1 MRKIFSYVLKALLFI
16 GIVYAEP
23 ESKVEALEG
32 KKRESSL
39 DKKIRQELKNKE
51 LKNKELKNKELK
63 NKELKNKEL
72 KNKELKNKELK
83 NKELKNKE
91 LKNKELK
98 NKEEKKN
105 TEEKKEIKAKRKPR
119 AEVHHGDA
127 KNPTQKITPSK
138 IKEGTKGV
146 QNQGTQNQGVQ
157 NNAPKLEE
165 KETTPQTLEKKG
177 SSPSSQFNSI
187 FGNPNDA
194 TNNTLEDKVVGG
206 ISLLVNGSPITLY
219 QIQEEQKKS
228 KVSKAQA
235 RDRLIAERIK
245 NQEIERLKIH
255 VGDDKLDQEM
265 AMMAQQQ
272 GMDLDR
278 FKQMLMAEGHYKLY
292 RDQLKEHLEMQEL
305 LRNILLTNVDTSSE
319 TKMREYYNK
328 HKDQFSIPTEI
339 ETVRYTSTNQE
350 DLERAMADPNLE
362 VPGVSKANEKIEMK
376 TLNPQ
381 IAQVFI
387 SHEQGSFTPIMN
399 GGGGQFIT
407 FYIKEKKG
415 KNEVSFSQAKQ
426 FIAQKL
432 VEESKDKI
440 LEEHFEKLRVKSRIV
455 MIRE

>member
-1 MRKIFSYVLKALLFI
+1 MRKIFSYISKVLLFI
-16 GIVYAEP
+16 GVVYAEP
-23 ESKVEALEG
+23 DSKVEALEWR
-32 KKRESSL
+32 KQESSL

-51 LKNKELKNKELK
+51 LKNKELKNKD
-63 NKELKNKEL
+63 
-72 KNKELKNKELK
+72 
-83 NKELKNKE
+83 
-91 LKNKELK
+91 LK

-105 TEEKKEIKAKRKPR
+105 TEEKKTTKTRAKPR
-119 AEVHHGDA
+119 AEVHHGDT
-127 KNPTQKITPSK
+127 KNPTPKITPPK
-138 IKEGTKGV
+138 IKGSSKGV
-146 QNQGTQNQGVQ
+146 QNQGVQ
-157 NNAPKLEE
+157 NNAPKPEE
-165 KETTPQTLEKKG
+165 KDTTSQTTEKNKET
-177 SSPSSQFNSI
+177 SPSSQFNSI
-187 FGNPNDA
+187 FGNPNNA

-219 QIQEEQKKS
+219 QIQEEQEKS

-255 VGDDKLDQEM
+255 VDDDKLDQEM

-272 GMDLDR
+272 GMDLDH

-328 HKDQFSIPTEI
+328 HKEQFSIPTEI

-350 DLERAMADPNLE
+350 DLERAMSNPNLE

-376 TLNPQ
+376 ALNPQ

>member
-32 KKRESSL
+32 RRQESSL
-39 DKKIRQELKNKE
+39 DKKIRQELKNKD
-51 LKNKELKNKELK
+51 LKNK
-63 NKELKNKEL
+63 
-72 KNKELKNKELK
+72 
-83 NKELKNKE
+83 
-91 LKNKELK
+91 
-98 NKEEKKN
+98 KEEKKN
-105 TEEKKEIKAKRKPR
+105 PEEKKEAKAKRKPR

-138 IKEGTKGV
+138 IKEGAKGV

-165 KETTPQTLEKKG
+165 KETTSQTLEKNKG
-177 SSPSSQFNSI
+177 TSPSSQFNSI
-187 FGNPNDA
+187 FGNPNNA

-255 VGDDKLDQEM
+255 VDDDKLDQEM

-272 GMDLDR
+272 GMDLDH

-328 HKDQFSIPTEI
+328 HKEQFSIPTEI

-362 VPGVSKANEKIEMK
+362 IPGVSKANEKIEMK

-387 SHEQGSFTPIMN
+387 SHEQGSFTPVMN

>member
-32 KKRESSL
+32 RKQESSL
-39 DKKIRQELKNKE
+39 DKKIRQEIKNKDLKNKD
-51 LKNKELKNKELK
+51 LKNK
-63 NKELKNKEL
+63 
-72 KNKELKNKELK
+72 
-83 NKELKNKE
+83 
-91 LKNKELK
+91 
-98 NKEEKKN
+98 KEEKKN
-105 TEEKKEIKAKRKPR
+105 PEEKKETKAKRKPR

-127 KNPTQKITPSK
+127 KNPTQKITPPK
-138 IKEGTKGV
+138 IKEGAKGV

-165 KETTPQTLEKKG
+165 KETTSQTLEKKG
-177 SSPSSQFNSI
+177 SSPSPQFNSI
-187 FGNPNDA
+187 FGNPNNA
-194 TNNTLEDKVVGG
+194 ANNTLEDKVVGG

-255 VGDDKLDQEM
+255 VDDDKLDQEM

-272 GMDLDR
+272 GMDLDH

-328 HKDQFSIPTEI
+328 HKEQFSIPTEI

-362 VPGVSKANEKIEMK
+362 IPGVSKANEKIEMK

-387 SHEQGSFTPIMN
+387 SHEQGSFTPVMN

>member
-1 MRKIFSYVLKALLFI
+1 MRKIFSYALKALLFI

-32 KKRESSL
+32 RKQESSL
-39 DKKIRQELKNKE
+39 DKKIRQEIKNKDLKNK
-51 LKNKELKNKELK
+51 
-63 NKELKNKEL
+63 
-72 KNKELKNKELK
+72 
-83 NKELKNKE
+83 
-91 LKNKELK
+91 
-98 NKEEKKN
+98 KEEKKN
-105 TEEKKEIKAKRKPR
+105 PEEKKETKAKRKPR

-138 IKEGTKGV
+138 IKEGAKGV

-165 KETTPQTLEKKG
+165 KETTSQTLEKNKG
-177 SSPSSQFNSI
+177 TSPSSQFNSI
-187 FGNPNDA
+187 FGNPNNA

-255 VGDDKLDQEM
+255 VDDDKLDQEM

-272 GMDLDR
+272 GMDLDH

-328 HKDQFSIPTEI
+328 HKEQFSIPTEI

-362 VPGVSKANEKIEMK
+362 IPGVSKANEKIEMK

-387 SHEQGSFTPIMN
+387 SHEQGSFTPVMN

>member
-16 GIVYAEP
+16 RIVYAEP

-32 KKRESSL
+32 KKQEPSL
-39 DKKIRQELKNKE
+39 DKKIRQ
-51 LKNKELKNKELK
+51 
-63 NKELKNKEL
+63 
-72 KNKELKNKELK
+72 
-83 NKELKNKE
+83 E

-127 KNPTQKITPSK
+127 KNPAQKITPPK
-138 IKEGTKGV
+138 IKESAKGI
-146 QNQGTQNQGVQ
+146 QNQGIQNQGMP

-165 KETTPQTLEKKG
+165 KNTTLQTLEKNKG
-177 SSPSSQFNSI
+177 ASPSSQFNSI

-194 TNNTLEDKVVGG
+194 LNNTLEDKVVGG

-219 QIQEEQKKS
+219 QIQEEQEKS

-255 VGDDKLDQEM
+255 VDDDKLDQEM

-272 GMDLDR
+272 GMDLDH

-328 HKDQFSIPTEI
+328 HKEQFSIPTEI
-339 ETVRYTSTNQE
+339 ETVRYTATNQE

-362 VPGVSKANEKIEMK
+362 IPGVSKANEKIEMK

-387 SHEQGSFTPIMN
+387 SHEQGSFTPVMN

>member
-1 MRKIFSYVLKALLFI
+1 MRKIFSYVLKALLFF
-16 GIVYAEP
+16 GITYAEP

-32 KKRESSL
+32 RKQESSL
-39 DKKIRQELKNKE
+39 DKKIRQEIKNKDLKNKD
-51 LKNKELKNKELK
+51 LKNK
-63 NKELKNKEL
+63 
-72 KNKELKNKELK
+72 
-83 NKELKNKE
+83 
-91 LKNKELK
+91 
-98 NKEEKKN
+98 KEEKKN
-105 TEEKKEIKAKRKPR
+105 SEEKKETKAKRKPR

-138 IKEGTKGV
+138 IKEGAKGV

-157 NNAPKLEE
+157 NNASKLEE
-165 KETTPQTLEKKG
+165 KEATSQTLEKNKG
-177 SSPSSQFNSI
+177 TSPSSQFNSI
-187 FGNPNDA
+187 FGNPNNA

-219 QIQEEQKKS
+219 QIQEEQEKS

-255 VGDDKLDQEM
+255 VDDDKLDQEM

-272 GMDLDR
+272 GMDLDH

-328 HKDQFSIPTEI
+328 HKEQFSIPTEI

-362 VPGVSKANEKIEMK
+362 IPGVSKANEKIEMK

-387 SHEQGSFTPIMN
+387 SHEQGSFTPVMN

>member
-32 KKRESSL
+32 RKQESSL
-39 DKKIRQELKNKE
+39 DKKIRQEIKNKDLKNKD
-51 LKNKELKNKELK
+51 LKNK
-63 NKELKNKEL
+63 
-72 KNKELKNKELK
+72 
-83 NKELKNKE
+83 
-91 LKNKELK
+91 
-98 NKEEKKN
+98 KEEKKN
-105 TEEKKEIKAKRKPR
+105 PEEKKETKAKRKPR

-138 IKEGTKGV
+138 IKEGAKGV

-165 KETTPQTLEKKG
+165 KETTSQTLEKNKG
-177 SSPSSQFNSI
+177 TSPSSQFNSI
-187 FGNPNDA
+187 FGNPNNA

-255 VGDDKLDQEM
+255 VDDDKLDQEM

-272 GMDLDR
+272 GMDLDH

-328 HKDQFSIPTEI
+328 HKEQFSIPTEI
-339 ETVRYTSTNQE
+339 ETVRYTSTSQE

-362 VPGVSKANEKIEMK
+362 IPGVSKANEKIEMK

-387 SHEQGSFTPIMN
+387 SHEQGSFTPVMN

>member
-1 MRKIFSYVLKALLFI
+1 MRKIFSYVLKALLFF
-16 GIVYAEP
+16 GIAHAEP

-32 KKRESSL
+32 KKQESSL

-51 LKNKELKNKELK
+51 LKNKELKNKE
-63 NKELKNKEL
+63 
-72 KNKELKNKELK
+72 
-83 NKELKNKE
+83 
-91 LKNKELK
+91 
-98 NKEEKKN
+98 EKKN
-105 TEEKKEIKAKRKPR
+105 AEEKKEIKAKRKPR
-119 AEVHHGDA
+119 AEVHHGDS
-127 KNPTQKITPSK
+127 KNPAQKITSPKITPPK
-138 IKEGTKGV
+138 IKGSKKAL
-146 QNQGTQNQGVQ
+146 QNQSDQ
-157 NNAPKLEE
+157 NNAIKPKE
-165 KETTPQTLEKKG
+165 KTTQTTEKKEV
-177 SSPSSQFNSI
+177 SPSSQFNSI

-194 TNNTLEDKVVGG
+194 TSNTLEDKVVGG

-219 QIQEEQKKS
+219 QIQEEQEKS

-255 VGDDKLDQEM
+255 VDDDKLDQEM

-272 GMDLDR
+272 GMDLDH

-328 HKDQFSIPTEI
+328 HKEQFSIPTEI

-350 DLERAMADPNLE
+350 DLERAMSNPNLE

-387 SHEQGSFTPIMN
+387 SHEQGSFTPVMN

-407 FYIKEKKG
+407 FYIKKKKG

>member
-1 MRKIFSYVLKALLFI
+1 MRKIFSYVLRALLFI

-32 KKRESSL
+32 RKQESSL

-51 LKNKELKNKELK
+51 LKNKELKNKE
-63 NKELKNKEL
+63 
-72 KNKELKNKELK
+72 
-83 NKELKNKE
+83 
-91 LKNKELK
+91 
-98 NKEEKKN
+98 EKKN
-105 TEEKKEIKAKRKPR
+105 AEEKKEIKAKRKPR
-119 AEVHHGDA
+119 AEVHHGDS
-127 KNPTQKITPSK
+127 KNSAQKITPPKITSPK
-138 IKEGTKGV
+138 IKESSKGM
-146 QNQGTQNQGVQ
+146 QNQSMQ
-157 NNAPKLEE
+157 NNAPKPEE
-165 KETTPQTLEKKG
+165 KDTTSQILEKNKG
-177 SSPSSQFNSI
+177 ASPSSQFNSI

-194 TNNTLEDKVVGG
+194 AGSTLEDKVVGG

-219 QIQEEQKKS
+219 QIQEEQEKS

-255 VGDDKLDQEM
+255 VDDDKLDQEM

-272 GMDLDR
+272 GMDLDH
-278 FKQMLMAEGHYKLY
+278 FKQILMAEGHYKLY

-328 HKDQFSIPTEI
+328 HKEQFSIPTEI

-350 DLERAMADPNLE
+350 DLERAMSNPNLE

>member
-32 KKRESSL
+32 RKQGSSL
-39 DKKIRQELKNKE
+39 DKKIRQ
-51 LKNKELKNKELK
+51 
-63 NKELKNKEL
+63 
-72 KNKELKNKELK
+72 
-83 NKELKNKE
+83 E

-105 TEEKKEIKAKRKPR
+105 TEEKKETKAKKKPR
-119 AEVHHGDA
+119 AEVHHGDS
-127 KNPTQKITPSK
+127 KNPAQKITPPK
-138 IKEGTKGV
+138 IKEGAKGM
-146 QNQGTQNQGVQ
+146 QNQGVQ

-165 KETTPQTLEKKG
+165 KETTSQTLEKKG
-177 SSPSSQFNSI
+177 ASPSSQFNSI

-194 TNNTLEDKVVGG
+194 AGNTLEDKVVGG

-219 QIQEEQKKS
+219 QIQEEQEKS

-255 VGDDKLDQEM
+255 VDDDKLDQEM

-272 GMDLDR
+272 GMDLDH

-328 HKDQFSIPTEI
+328 HKEQFSIPTEI

-362 VPGVSKANEKIEMK
+362 IPGVSKANEKIEMK

-387 SHEQGSFTPIMN
+387 SHEQGSFTPVMN

>member
-32 KKRESSL
+32 RRQESSL
-39 DKKIRQELKNKE
+39 DKKIRQELKNKD
-51 LKNKELKNKELK
+51 LKNKELKN
-63 NKELKNKEL
+63 
-72 KNKELKNKELK
+72 
-83 NKELKNKE
+83 
-91 LKNKELK
+91 

-119 AEVHHGDA
+119 AEVHHGDS
-127 KNPTQKITPSK
+127 KNPTQKITPPK
-138 IKEGTKGV
+138 IKEGAKGV
-146 QNQGTQNQGVQ
+146 QNQGMQNQGVQ

-165 KETTPQTLEKKG
+165 KETTSQTLEKNKG
-177 SSPSSQFNSI
+177 TSPSSQFNSI
-187 FGNPNDA
+187 FGNPNNA

-255 VGDDKLDQEM
+255 VDDDKLDQEM

-272 GMDLDR
+272 GMDLDH

-328 HKDQFSIPTEI
+328 HKEQFSIPTEI

-362 VPGVSKANEKIEMK
+362 IPGVSKANEKIEMK

-387 SHEQGSFTPIMN
+387 SHEEGSFTPVMN

>member
-32 KKRESSL
+32 RKQESSL
-39 DKKIRQELKNKE
+39 DKKIRQELKNKD
-51 LKNKELKNKELK
+51 LKNK
-63 NKELKNKEL
+63 
-72 KNKELKNKELK
+72 
-83 NKELKNKE
+83 
-91 LKNKELK
+91 
-98 NKEEKKN
+98 KEEKKN
-105 TEEKKEIKAKRKPR
+105 PAEKKETKAKRKPR

-127 KNPTQKITPSK
+127 KNPTQKITPPK
-138 IKEGTKGV
+138 IKEGAKGV
-146 QNQGTQNQGVQ
+146 QNQGMQNQSMQ

-165 KETTPQTLEKKG
+165 KETTSQILEKKG

-194 TNNTLEDKVVGG
+194 ANSTLEDKVVGG

-255 VGDDKLDQEM
+255 VDDDKLDQEM

-272 GMDLDR
+272 GMDLDH

-328 HKDQFSIPTEI
+328 HKEQFSIPTEI

-362 VPGVSKANEKIEMK
+362 IPGVSKANEKIEMK

-387 SHEQGSFTPIMN
+387 SHEQGSFTPVMN

>member
-32 KKRESSL
+32 RKQESSL

-51 LKNKELKNKELK
+51 LKNKDLKNK
-63 NKELKNKEL
+63 
-72 KNKELKNKELK
+72 
-83 NKELKNKE
+83 
-91 LKNKELK
+91 
-98 NKEEKKN
+98 KEEKKN
-105 TEEKKEIKAKRKPR
+105 TAEKKETKAKRKPR

-127 KNPTQKITPSK
+127 KNPTQKITPPK
-138 IKEGTKGV
+138 IKEGAKGV

-165 KETTPQTLEKKG
+165 KETTSQTLEKNKG
-177 SSPSSQFNSI
+177 TSPSSQFNSI
-187 FGNPNDA
+187 FGNPNNA
-194 TNNTLEDKVVGG
+194 ANNTLEDKVVGG

-255 VGDDKLDQEM
+255 VDDDKLDQEM

-272 GMDLDR
+272 GMDLDH

-328 HKDQFSIPTEI
+328 HKEQFSIPTEI

-362 VPGVSKANEKIEMK
+362 IPGVSKANEKIEMK

-387 SHEQGSFTPIMN
+387 SHEQGSFTPVMN

>member
-32 KKRESSL
+32 RRQESSL
-39 DKKIRQELKNKE
+39 DKKIRQEIKNKDLKNKD
-51 LKNKELKNKELK
+51 LKNK
-63 NKELKNKEL
+63 
-72 KNKELKNKELK
+72 
-83 NKELKNKE
+83 
-91 LKNKELK
+91 
-98 NKEEKKN
+98 KEEKKN
-105 TEEKKEIKAKRKPR
+105 PEEKKEAKAKRKPR

-138 IKEGTKGV
+138 IKEGAKGV

-157 NNAPKLEE
+157 NNVPKLEE
-165 KETTPQTLEKKG
+165 KETTPQILEKNKG
-177 SSPSSQFNSI
+177 TSPSSQFNSI
-187 FGNPNDA
+187 FGNPNNA
-194 TNNTLEDKVVGG
+194 ANNTLEDKVVGG

-255 VGDDKLDQEM
+255 VDDDKLDQEM

-272 GMDLDR
+272 GMDLDH

-328 HKDQFSIPTEI
+328 HKEQFSIPTEI
-339 ETVRYTSTNQE
+339 ETVRYTSTSQE

-362 VPGVSKANEKIEMK
+362 IPGVSKANEKIEMK

-387 SHEQGSFTPIMN
+387 SHEQGSFTPVMN

>member
-32 KKRESSL
+32 RKQESSL
-39 DKKIRQELKNKE
+39 DKKIRQELKNKD
-51 LKNKELKNKELK
+51 LKNKDLKNK
-63 NKELKNKEL
+63 
-72 KNKELKNKELK
+72 
-83 NKELKNKE
+83 
-91 LKNKELK
+91 
-98 NKEEKKN
+98 KEEKKN
-105 TEEKKEIKAKRKPR
+105 TEEKKETKAKRKPR

-138 IKEGTKGV
+138 IKEGAKGV

-157 NNAPKLEE
+157 NNVPKLEE
-165 KETTPQTLEKKG
+165 KETTSQTLEKNKG
-177 SSPSSQFNSI
+177 TSPGSQFNSI
-187 FGNPNDA
+187 FGNPNGA
-194 TNNTLEDKVVGG
+194 ANNTLEDKVVGG

-219 QIQEEQKKS
+219 QIQEEQEKS

-255 VGDDKLDQEM
+255 VDDDKLDQEM

-272 GMDLDR
+272 GMDLDH

-328 HKDQFSIPTEI
+328 HKEQFSIPTEI

-362 VPGVSKANEKIEMK
+362 IPGVSKANEKIEMK

-387 SHEQGSFTPIMN
+387 SHEQGSFTPVMN

>member
-32 KKRESSL
+32 RKQESSL
-39 DKKIRQELKNKE
+39 DKKIRQEIKNKD
-51 LKNKELKNKELK
+51 
-63 NKELKNKEL
+63 
-72 KNKELKNKELK
+72 
-83 NKELKNKE
+83 
-91 LKNKELK
+91 LK

-105 TEEKKEIKAKRKPR
+105 PAEKKETKAKRKPR

-138 IKEGTKGV
+138 IKEGAKGV
-146 QNQGTQNQGVQ
+146 QNQGTQNQGTQ

-165 KETTPQTLEKKG
+165 KETTSQTLEKNKG
-177 SSPSSQFNSI
+177 TSPSSQFNSI
-187 FGNPNDA
+187 FGNPNNA
-194 TNNTLEDKVVGG
+194 TNNTLEDNVVGG

-255 VGDDKLDQEM
+255 VDDDKLDQEM

-272 GMDLDR
+272 GMDLDH

-328 HKDQFSIPTEI
+328 HKEQFSIPTEI
-339 ETVRYTSTNQE
+339 ETVRYTSTSQE

-362 VPGVSKANEKIEMK
+362 IPGVSKANEKIEMK

-387 SHEQGSFTPIMN
+387 SHEEGSFTPVMN

>member
-1 MRKIFSYVLKALLFI
+1 MRKIFSYISKVLLFI
-16 GIVYAEP
+16 GVVYAEP
-23 ESKVEALEG
+23 DSKVEALEG
-32 KKRESSL
+32 RKQESSL

-51 LKNKELKNKELK
+51 LKNKDLKNK
-63 NKELKNKEL
+63 
-72 KNKELKNKELK
+72 
-83 NKELKNKE
+83 
-91 LKNKELK
+91 
-98 NKEEKKN
+98 
-105 TEEKKEIKAKRKPR
+105 EEKKEIKAKRKPR
-119 AEVHHGDA
+119 AEVHHGDT
-127 KNPTQKITPSK
+127 KNPTPKITPPK
-138 IKEGTKGV
+138 IKGSSKGV

-157 NNAPKLEE
+157 NNAPKPE
-165 KETTPQTLEKKG
+165 KKDTTPQATEKNKET
-177 SSPSSQFNSI
+177 SPSSQFNSI
-187 FGNPNDA
+187 FGNPNNA
-194 TNNTLEDKVVGG
+194 ANNTLEDKVVGG

-219 QIQEEQKKS
+219 QIQEEQEKS

-255 VGDDKLDQEM
+255 VDDDKLDQEM

-272 GMDLDR
+272 GMDLDH

-328 HKDQFSIPTEI
+328 HKEQFSIPTEI

-387 SHEQGSFTPIMN
+387 SHEQGSFTPVMN

>member
-32 KKRESSL
+32 RKQESSL
-39 DKKIRQELKNKE
+39 DKKIRQELKNKD
-51 LKNKELKNKELK
+51 
-63 NKELKNKEL
+63 
-72 KNKELKNKELK
+72 
-83 NKELKNKE
+83 
-91 LKNKELK
+91 LK
-98 NKEEKKN
+98 NKEEKKE
-105 TEEKKEIKAKRKPR
+105 TKAKRKPR

-127 KNPTQKITPSK
+127 KNPAPKITPPK
-138 IKEGTKGV
+138 IKGSSKGV

-165 KETTPQTLEKKG
+165 KETTSQTLEKNKG
-177 SSPSSQFNSI
+177 TSPSSQFNSI
-187 FGNPNDA
+187 FGNPNNA

-255 VGDDKLDQEM
+255 VDDDKLDQEM

-272 GMDLDR
+272 GMDLDY

-328 HKDQFSIPTEI
+328 HKEQFSIPTEI
-339 ETVRYTSTNQE
+339 ETVRYTSTSQE

-362 VPGVSKANEKIEMK
+362 IPGVSKANEKIEMK

-387 SHEQGSFTPIMN
+387 SHEQGSFTPVMN

>member
-1 MRKIFSYVLKALLFI
+1 MRKIFSYVLKALLFF
-16 GIVYAEP
+16 GIAHAEP

-32 KKRESSL
+32 KKQESSL

-51 LKNKELKNKELK
+51 LKNKELKNKEEKK
-63 NKELKNKEL
+63 NA
-72 KNKELKNKELK
+72 
-83 NKELKNKE
+83 
-91 LKNKELK
+91 
-98 NKEEKKN
+98 EEKK
-105 TEEKKEIKAKRKPR
+105 TTKTRAKPR

-127 KNPTQKITPSK
+127 KNPAQKITPPKITPPK
-138 IKEGTKGV
+138 IKESSKGM
-146 QNQGTQNQGVQ
+146 QNQSMQ
-157 NNAPKLEE
+157 NNAPKPEE
-165 KETTPQTLEKKG
+165 KDTTSQTLEKNKG
-177 SSPSSQFNSI
+177 ASPSSQFNSI

-219 QIQEEQKKS
+219 QIQEEQEKS

-255 VGDDKLDQEM
+255 VDDDKLDQEM

-272 GMDLDR
+272 GMDLDH

-328 HKDQFSIPTEI
+328 HKEQFSIPTEI

-350 DLERAMADPNLE
+350 DLERAMSNPNLE

-387 SHEQGSFTPIMN
+387 SHEQGSFTPVMN

>member
-1 MRKIFSYVLKALLFI
+1 MRKIFSYVLKALLFF
-16 GIVYAEP
+16 GISHAEP

-32 KKRESSL
+32 KKQESSL
-39 DKKIRQELKNKE
+39 DKKIRQ
-51 LKNKELKNKELK
+51 
-63 NKELKNKEL
+63 
-72 KNKELKNKELK
+72 
-83 NKELKNKE
+83 E

-119 AEVHHGDA
+119 AEVHHGDS
-127 KNPTQKITPSK
+127 KNSAQKITPPK
-138 IKEGTKGV
+138 IKESSKGM
-146 QNQGTQNQGVQ
+146 QNQDMQ

-165 KETTPQTLEKKG
+165 KDTTSQTLEKNKG
-177 SSPSSQFNSI
+177 ASPSSQFNSI
-187 FGNPNDA
+187 FGNPNNA
-194 TNNTLEDKVVGG
+194 AGSTLEDKVVGG

-219 QIQEEQKKS
+219 QIQEEQEKS

-255 VGDDKLDQEM
+255 VDDDKLDQEM

-272 GMDLDR
+272 GMDLDH

-328 HKDQFSIPTEI
+328 HKEQFSIPTEI

-350 DLERAMADPNLE
+350 DLERAMSNPNLE

>member
-32 KKRESSL
+32 RRQESSL

-51 LKNKELKNKELK
+51 LKNKE
-63 NKELKNKEL
+63 
-72 KNKELKNKELK
+72 
-83 NKELKNKE
+83 
-91 LKNKELK
+91 
-98 NKEEKKN
+98 EKKN
-105 TEEKKEIKAKRKPR
+105 PEEKKETKAKRKPR

-138 IKEGTKGV
+138 IKEGAKGV

-165 KETTPQTLEKKG
+165 KETTSQTLEKNKG
-177 SSPSSQFNSI
+177 TSPSSQFNSI
-187 FGNPNDA
+187 FGNPNNA

-219 QIQEEQKKS
+219 QIQEEQEKS

-255 VGDDKLDQEM
+255 VDDDKLDQEM

-272 GMDLDR
+272 GMDLDH

-328 HKDQFSIPTEI
+328 HKEQFSIPTEI
-339 ETVRYTSTNQE
+339 ETVRYTSTSQE

-362 VPGVSKANEKIEMK
+362 IPGVSKANEKIEMK

-387 SHEQGSFTPIMN
+387 SHEQGSFTPVMN

>member
-16 GIVYAEP
+16 GIAYAEP

-32 KKRESSL
+32 RKQESSL
-39 DKKIRQELKNKE
+39 DKKIRQELKNKD
-51 LKNKELKNKELK
+51 LKNK
-63 NKELKNKEL
+63 
-72 KNKELKNKELK
+72 
-83 NKELKNKE
+83 
-91 LKNKELK
+91 
-98 NKEEKKN
+98 KEEKKN
-105 TEEKKEIKAKRKPR
+105 TAEKKEIKAKRKPR

-127 KNPTQKITPSK
+127 KNPSQKITPSK
-138 IKEGTKGV
+138 IKEGAKGV

-165 KETTPQTLEKKG
+165 KETTSQTLEKNKG
-177 SSPSSQFNSI
+177 TSPSSQFNSI
-187 FGNPNDA
+187 FGNPNNA
-194 TNNTLEDKVVGG
+194 ANNTLEDKVVGG

-219 QIQEEQKKS
+219 QIQEEQEKS

-255 VGDDKLDQEM
+255 VDDDKLDQEM

-272 GMDLDR
+272 GMDLDH

-328 HKDQFSIPTEI
+328 HKEQFSIPTEI

-362 VPGVSKANEKIEMK
+362 IPGVSKANEKIEMK

-387 SHEQGSFTPIMN
+387 SHEQGSFTPVMN

>member
-1 MRKIFSYVLKALLFI
+1 MRKIFSYVLRALLFI

-32 KKRESSL
+32 RRQESSL
-39 DKKIRQELKNKE
+39 DKKIRQELKNKD
-51 LKNKELKNKELK
+51 LKNK
-63 NKELKNKEL
+63 
-72 KNKELKNKELK
+72 
-83 NKELKNKE
+83 
-91 LKNKELK
+91 
-98 NKEEKKN
+98 KEEKKN
-105 TEEKKEIKAKRKPR
+105 PKEKKEAKAKRKPR

-138 IKEGTKGV
+138 IKEGAKGV

-194 TNNTLEDKVVGG
+194 AGNTLEDKVVGG

-219 QIQEEQKKS
+219 QIQEEQEKS

-255 VGDDKLDQEM
+255 VDDDKLDQEM

-272 GMDLDR
+272 GMDLDH

-328 HKDQFSIPTEI
+328 HKEQFSIPTEI

-362 VPGVSKANEKIEMK
+362 IPGVSKANEKIEMK

-387 SHEQGSFTPIMN
+387 SHEQGSFTPVMN

>member
-1 MRKIFSYVLKALLFI
+1 MRKIFSYVLRALLFI

-32 KKRESSL
+32 KKQDSSL
-39 DKKIRQELKNKE
+39 DKKIRQ
-51 LKNKELKNKELK
+51 
-63 NKELKNKEL
+63 
-72 KNKELKNKELK
+72 
-83 NKELKNKE
+83 ELKNKE

-119 AEVHHGDA
+119 AEVHHGDS
-127 KNPTQKITPSK
+127 KNPAQKITPPK
-138 IKEGTKGV
+138 IKEGAKGV

-165 KETTPQTLEKKG
+165 KETTSQTLEKNKG
-177 SSPSSQFNSI
+177 ASPSSQFNSI

-194 TNNTLEDKVVGG
+194 TNKTLEDKVVGG

-219 QIQEEQKKS
+219 QIQEEQEKS

-255 VGDDKLDQEM
+255 VDDDKLDQEM

-272 GMDLDR
+272 GMDLDH

-328 HKDQFSIPTEI
+328 HKEQFSIPTEI

-362 VPGVSKANEKIEMK
+362 IPGVSKANEKIEMK

-387 SHEQGSFTPIMN
+387 SHEQGSFTPVMN

>member
-1 MRKIFSYVLKALLFI
+1 MRKIFSYVLKALLFF
-16 GIVYAEP
+16 GIAHAEP

-32 KKRESSL
+32 KKQESSL
-39 DKKIRQELKNKE
+39 DKKIRQ
-51 LKNKELKNKELK
+51 
-63 NKELKNKEL
+63 
-72 KNKELKNKELK
+72 
-83 NKELKNKE
+83 E

-119 AEVHHGDA
+119 AEVHHGDS
-127 KNPTQKITPSK
+127 KNPAQKITSPKITPPK
-138 IKEGTKGV
+138 IKESSKGI
-146 QNQGTQNQGVQ
+146 QNQSMQ
-157 NNAPKLEE
+157 NNAPKPEE
-165 KETTPQTLEKKG
+165 KDTTSQTLEKNKG
-177 SSPSSQFNSI
+177 VSPSSQFNSI

-194 TNNTLEDKVVGG
+194 TSNTLEDKVVGG

-219 QIQEEQKKS
+219 QIQEEQEKS

-255 VGDDKLDQEM
+255 VDDDKLDQEM

-272 GMDLDR
+272 GMDLDH

-328 HKDQFSIPTEI
+328 HKEQFSIPTEI

-350 DLERAMADPNLE
+350 DLERAMSNPNLE

-387 SHEQGSFTPIMN
+387 SHEQGSFTPVMN

>member
-1 MRKIFSYVLKALLFI
+1 MRKIFSYVLKALLFF
-16 GIVYAEP
+16 GIAHADP

-32 KKRESSL
+32 KKQESSL

-83 NKELKNKE
+83 NKE
-91 LKNKELK
+91 
-98 NKEEKKN
+98 EKKN
-105 TEEKKEIKAKRKPR
+105 TESKKTTKTRAKPR
-119 AEVHHGDA
+119 AEVHHGDS
-127 KNPTQKITPSK
+127 KNPTQKITPPKITPPK
-138 IKEGTKGV
+138 IKESSKGI
-146 QNQGTQNQGVQ
+146 QNQSDQ
-157 NNAPKLEE
+157 NNAIKPQE
-165 KETTPQTLEKKG
+165 KTTQTTEKKEA
-177 SSPSSQFNSI
+177 SPSSQFNSI

-194 TNNTLEDKVVGG
+194 TGSTLEDKVVGG

-219 QIQEEQKKS
+219 QIQEEQEKS
-228 KVSKAQA
+228 KVSRAQA

-255 VGDDKLDQEM
+255 VDDDKLDQEM

-272 GMDLDR
+272 GMDLDH

-328 HKDQFSIPTEI
+328 HKEQFSIPTEI

-350 DLERAMADPNLE
+350 DLERAMSNPNLE

>member
-1 MRKIFSYVLKALLFI
+1 MRKIFSYVLKALLLI
-16 GIVYAEP
+16 GILYAEP

-32 KKRESSL
+32 KKQESSL

-51 LKNKELKNKELK
+51 LKNKELKNKE
-63 NKELKNKEL
+63 
-72 KNKELKNKELK
+72 
-83 NKELKNKE
+83 
-91 LKNKELK
+91 
-98 NKEEKKN
+98 EKKN
-105 TEEKKEIKAKRKPR
+105 TEEKKEVKAQRKPR

-127 KNPTQKITPSK
+127 KNPAQKITPPR
-138 IKEGTKGV
+138 IKESAKGI
-146 QNQGTQNQGVQ
+146 QNQGIQNQGMP
-157 NNAPKLEE
+157 NNAPKPKE
-165 KETTPQTLEKKG
+165 KDTTPQILEKNKG
-177 SSPSSQFNSI
+177 ASPSSQFNSI

-219 QIQEEQKKS
+219 QIQEEQEKS

-255 VGDDKLDQEM
+255 VDDDKLDQEM

-272 GMDLDR
+272 GMDLDH

-328 HKDQFSIPTEI
+328 HKEQFSMPTEI

-362 VPGVSKANEKIEMK
+362 IPGVSKANEKIEMK

-387 SHEQGSFTPIMN
+387 SHEQGSFTPVMN

>member
-32 KKRESSL
+32 RKQESSL

-51 LKNKELKNKELK
+51 LKNK
-63 NKELKNKEL
+63 
-72 KNKELKNKELK
+72 
-83 NKELKNKE
+83 
-91 LKNKELK
+91 
-98 NKEEKKN
+98 KEEKKN
-105 TEEKKEIKAKRKPR
+105 PAEKKEAKAKRKPR

-138 IKEGTKGV
+138 IKEGAKGV

-157 NNAPKLEE
+157 NNVPKLEE
-165 KETTPQTLEKKG
+165 KETTPQILEKNKG
-177 SSPSSQFNSI
+177 TSPSSQFNSI
-187 FGNPNDA
+187 FGNPNNA
-194 TNNTLEDKVVGG
+194 ANNTLEDKVVGG

-255 VGDDKLDQEM
+255 VDDDKLDQEM

-272 GMDLDR
+272 GMDLDH
-278 FKQMLMAEGHYKLY
+278 FKQMLMDEGHYKLY

-328 HKDQFSIPTEI
+328 HKEQFSIPTEI

-362 VPGVSKANEKIEMK
+362 IPGVSKANEKIEMK

-387 SHEQGSFTPIMN
+387 SHEQGSFTPVMN

>member
-32 KKRESSL
+32 RKQESSL
-39 DKKIRQELKNKE
+39 DKKIRQELKNKD
-51 LKNKELKNKELK
+51 LKNKELKNK
-63 NKELKNKEL
+63 
-72 KNKELKNKELK
+72 
-83 NKELKNKE
+83 
-91 LKNKELK
+91 
-98 NKEEKKN
+98 KEEKKN
-105 TEEKKEIKAKRKPR
+105 PEEKKETKAKRKPR
-119 AEVHHGDA
+119 AEVHHGDS
-127 KNPTQKITPSK
+127 KNPAQKITPPK
-138 IKEGTKGV
+138 IKEGAKGV
-146 QNQGTQNQGVQ
+146 QNQGAQNQGVQ

-165 KETTPQTLEKKG
+165 KETTSQTLEKNKG
-177 SSPSSQFNSI
+177 TSPNSQFNSI
-187 FGNPNDA
+187 FGNPNNA

-219 QIQEEQKKS
+219 QIQEEQEKS

-255 VGDDKLDQEM
+255 VDDDKLDQEM

-272 GMDLDR
+272 GMDLDH

-328 HKDQFSIPTEI
+328 HKEQFSIPTEI

-362 VPGVSKANEKIEMK
+362 IPGVSKANEKIEMK

-387 SHEQGSFTPIMN
+387 SHEQGSFTPVMN

>member
-1 MRKIFSYVLKALLFI
+1 MRKIFSYISKVLLFI
-16 GIVYAEP
+16 GVVYAEP
-23 ESKVEALEG
+23 NSKVEALEG
-32 KKRESSL
+32 RKQESSL

-51 LKNKELKNKELK
+51 LKNKELKNKD
-63 NKELKNKEL
+63 
-72 KNKELKNKELK
+72 
-83 NKELKNKE
+83 
-91 LKNKELK
+91 LK

-105 TEEKKEIKAKRKPR
+105 TEEKKTTKTRAKPR
-119 AEVHHGDA
+119 AEVHHGDS
-127 KNPTQKITPSK
+127 KNPTPKITPPK
-138 IKEGTKGV
+138 IKGSAKGV
-146 QNQGTQNQGVQ
+146 QNQGMQNQGVQ
-157 NNAPKLEE
+157 SNAPKPE
-165 KETTPQTLEKKG
+165 KKDTTPQATEKNKET
-177 SSPSSQFNSI
+177 SPSSQFNSI
-187 FGNPNDA
+187 FGNPNNA

-219 QIQEEQKKS
+219 QIQEEQEKS
-228 KVSKAQA
+228 KVSKVQA

-255 VGDDKLDQEM
+255 VDDDKLDQEM

-272 GMDLDR
+272 GMDLDH

-328 HKDQFSIPTEI
+328 HKEQFSIPTEI

-350 DLERAMADPNLE
+350 DLERAMSNPNLE

-387 SHEQGSFTPIMN
+387 SHEQGSFTPVMN

>member
-1 MRKIFSYVLKALLFI
+1 MRKIFSYVLRALLFI

-32 KKRESSL
+32 RKQESSL
-39 DKKIRQELKNKE
+39 DKKIRQELKNKD
-51 LKNKELKNKELK
+51 LKNK
-63 NKELKNKEL
+63 
-72 KNKELKNKELK
+72 
-83 NKELKNKE
+83 
-91 LKNKELK
+91 
-98 NKEEKKN
+98 KEEKKN
-105 TEEKKEIKAKRKPR
+105 TAEKKETKAKRKPR

-138 IKEGTKGV
+138 IKEGAKGV

-165 KETTPQTLEKKG
+165 KETTSQTLEKNKG
-177 SSPSSQFNSI
+177 ASPSSQFNSI
-187 FGNPNDA
+187 FGNPNNA
-194 TNNTLEDKVVGG
+194 ANNTLEDKVVGG

-255 VGDDKLDQEM
+255 VDDDKLDQEM

-272 GMDLDR
+272 GMDLDH

-328 HKDQFSIPTEI
+328 HKEQFSIPTEI
-339 ETVRYTSTNQE
+339 ETVRYTSTSQE

-362 VPGVSKANEKIEMK
+362 IPGVSKANEKIEMK

-387 SHEQGSFTPIMN
+387 SHEQGSFTPVMN

>member
-51 LKNKELKNKELK
+51 LKNKELKNKE
-63 NKELKNKEL
+63 
-72 KNKELKNKELK
+72 
-83 NKELKNKE
+83 
-91 LKNKELK
+91 
-98 NKEEKKN
+98 EKKN

-119 AEVHHGDA
+119 AEVHHGDS
-127 KNPTQKITPSK
+127 KNPAQKITPPK
-138 IKEGTKGV
+138 IKESAKGV

-165 KETTPQTLEKKG
+165 KETISQTLEKNKG
-177 SSPSSQFNSI
+177 TSPSSQFNSI
-187 FGNPNDA
+187 FGNPNNA

-255 VGDDKLDQEM
+255 VDDDKLDQEM

-272 GMDLDR
+272 GMDLDH

-328 HKDQFSIPTEI
+328 HKEQFSIPTEI

-362 VPGVSKANEKIEMK
+362 IPGVSKANEKIEMK

-387 SHEQGSFTPIMN
+387 SHEQGSFTPVMN

>member
-1 MRKIFSYVLKALLFI
+1 MRKIFSYVLKALLFF
-16 GIVYAEP
+16 GIAHAEP

-32 KKRESSL
+32 KKQESSL
-39 DKKIRQELKNKE
+39 DKKIRQ
-51 LKNKELKNKELK
+51 
-63 NKELKNKEL
+63 
-72 KNKELKNKELK
+72 
-83 NKELKNKE
+83 ELKNKE

-119 AEVHHGDA
+119 AEVHHGDS
-127 KNPTQKITPSK
+127 KNPAQKITPPKITPSK
-138 IKEGTKGV
+138 IKESSKGM
-146 QNQGTQNQGVQ
+146 QNQDMQ
-157 NNAPKLEE
+157 NNAPKPEE
-165 KETTPQTLEKKG
+165 KDTSSQTLEKNKG
-177 SSPSSQFNSI
+177 VSPSSQFNSI

-194 TNNTLEDKVVGG
+194 AGSTLEDKVVGG

-219 QIQEEQKKS
+219 QIQEEQEKS

-255 VGDDKLDQEM
+255 VDDDKLDQEM

-272 GMDLDR
+272 GMDLDH

-328 HKDQFSIPTEI
+328 HKEQFSIPTEI

-350 DLERAMADPNLE
+350 DLERAMSNPNLE

>member
-32 KKRESSL
+32 RKQESSL
-39 DKKIRQELKNKE
+39 DKKIRQELKNKD
-51 LKNKELKNKELK
+51 LKNK
-63 NKELKNKEL
+63 
-72 KNKELKNKELK
+72 
-83 NKELKNKE
+83 
-91 LKNKELK
+91 
-98 NKEEKKN
+98 KEEKKN
-105 TEEKKEIKAKRKPR
+105 TAEKKETKAKRKPR

-138 IKEGTKGV
+138 IKEGAKGV

-157 NNAPKLEE
+157 NNAPKPE
-165 KETTPQTLEKKG
+165 KKDTTPQATEKNKET
-177 SSPSSQFNSI
+177 SPSSQFNSI
-187 FGNPNDA
+187 FGNPNNA
-194 TNNTLEDKVVGG
+194 ANNTLEDKVVGG

-219 QIQEEQKKS
+219 QIQEEQEKS

-255 VGDDKLDQEM
+255 VDDDKLDQEM

-272 GMDLDR
+272 GMDLDH

-328 HKDQFSIPTEI
+328 HKEQFSIPTEI

-362 VPGVSKANEKIEMK
+362 IPGVSKANEKIEMK

-387 SHEQGSFTPIMN
+387 SHEQGSFTPVMN

>member
-32 KKRESSL
+32 RKQESSL
-39 DKKIRQELKNKE
+39 DKKIRQELKNKD
-51 LKNKELKNKELK
+51 LKNK
-63 NKELKNKEL
+63 
-72 KNKELKNKELK
+72 
-83 NKELKNKE
+83 
-91 LKNKELK
+91 
-98 NKEEKKN
+98 KEEKKN
-105 TEEKKEIKAKRKPR
+105 PEEKKEAKTKRKPR

-138 IKEGTKGV
+138 IKEGAKGV

-157 NNAPKLEE
+157 NNAPKLKE
-165 KETTPQTLEKKG
+165 KETTSQTLEKNKG
-177 SSPSSQFNSI
+177 TSPSSQFNSI
-187 FGNPNDA
+187 FGNPNNA

-255 VGDDKLDQEM
+255 VDDDKLDQEM
-265 AMMAQQQ
+265 TMMAQQQ
-272 GMDLDR
+272 GMDLDH

-328 HKDQFSIPTEI
+328 HKEQFSIPTEI

-362 VPGVSKANEKIEMK
+362 IPGVSKANEKIEMK

-387 SHEQGSFTPIMN
+387 SHEQGSFTPVMN

>member
-1 MRKIFSYVLKALLFI
+1 MRKIFSYVLKALLFF
-16 GIVYAEP
+16 GIAHAEP

-32 KKRESSL
+32 KKQESSL

-51 LKNKELKNKELK
+51 LKNKELKNKE
-63 NKELKNKEL
+63 
-72 KNKELKNKELK
+72 
-83 NKELKNKE
+83 
-91 LKNKELK
+91 
-98 NKEEKKN
+98 EKKN
-105 TEEKKEIKAKRKPR
+105 AEEKKEIKAKRKPR
-119 AEVHHGDA
+119 AEVHHGDS
-127 KNPTQKITPSK
+127 KNPAQKITPPKITSPK
-138 IKEGTKGV
+138 IKGSSKGM
-146 QNQGTQNQGVQ
+146 QNQDMQ
-157 NNAPKLEE
+157 NNAPKPEE
-165 KETTPQTLEKKG
+165 KDTTSQTLEKNKG
-177 SSPSSQFNSI
+177 ASPSSQFNSI

-219 QIQEEQKKS
+219 QIQEEQEKS

-255 VGDDKLDQEM
+255 VDDDKLDQEM

-272 GMDLDR
+272 GMDLDH

-328 HKDQFSIPTEI
+328 HKEQFSIPTEI

-350 DLERAMADPNLE
+350 DLERAMSNPNLE

>member
-1 MRKIFSYVLKALLFI
+1 MRKIFSYISKVLLFI
-16 GIVYAEP
+16 GVVYAEP
-23 ESKVEALEG
+23 DSKVEALEG
-32 KKRESSL
+32 RKQESSL
-39 DKKIRQELKNKE
+39 DKKIRQELKNKD
-51 LKNKELKNKELK
+51 
-63 NKELKNKEL
+63 
-72 KNKELKNKELK
+72 
-83 NKELKNKE
+83 
-91 LKNKELK
+91 LK

-105 TEEKKEIKAKRKPR
+105 TEEKKTTKTRAKPR
-119 AEVHHGDA
+119 AEVHHGDT
-127 KNPTQKITPSK
+127 KNPAPKITPPK
-138 IKEGTKGV
+138 IKGSAKGV
-146 QNQGTQNQGVQ
+146 QNQGMQNQGVQ
-157 NNAPKLEE
+157 SNAPKPE
-165 KETTPQTLEKKG
+165 KKDTTPQATEKNKET
-177 SSPSSQFNSI
+177 SPSSQFNSI
-187 FGNPNDA
+187 FGNPNNA

-219 QIQEEQKKS
+219 QIQEEQEKS

-255 VGDDKLDQEM
+255 VDDDKLDQEM

-272 GMDLDR
+272 GMDLDH

-328 HKDQFSIPTEI
+328 HKEQFSIPTEI

-350 DLERAMADPNLE
+350 DLERAMSNPNLE

-387 SHEQGSFTPIMN
+387 SHEQGSFTPVMN

>member
-1 MRKIFSYVLKALLFI
+1 MRKIFSYVLKALLFF
-16 GIVYAEP
+16 GIAHAEP

-51 LKNKELKNKELK
+51 LKNKELKNKE
-63 NKELKNKEL
+63 
-72 KNKELKNKELK
+72 
-83 NKELKNKE
+83 
-91 LKNKELK
+91 
-98 NKEEKKN
+98 EKKN

-119 AEVHHGDA
+119 AEVHHGNF
-127 KNPTQKITPSK
+127 KNPAQKITPPK
-138 IKEGTKGV
+138 IKGSVKGM
-146 QNQGTQNQGVQ
+146 QNQSMQ
-157 NNAPKLEE
+157 NNAPKPEE
-165 KETTPQTLEKKG
+165 KETTPQILEKNKG
-177 SSPSSQFNSI
+177 ASPSSQFNSI

-194 TNNTLEDKVVGG
+194 VGNTLEDKVVGG

-219 QIQEEQKKS
+219 QIQEEQEKS

-255 VGDDKLDQEM
+255 VDDDKLDQEM

-272 GMDLDR
+272 GMDLDH

-328 HKDQFSIPTEI
+328 HKEQFSIPTEI

-350 DLERAMADPNLE
+350 DLERAMSNPNLE

>member
-1 MRKIFSYVLKALLFI
+1 MRKIFSYVLKALLFF
-16 GIVYAEP
+16 GIAHAEP

-32 KKRESSL
+32 KKQESSL

-51 LKNKELKNKELK
+51 E
-63 NKELKNKEL
+63 
-72 KNKELKNKELK
+72 
-83 NKELKNKE
+83 KNKE

-98 NKEEKKN
+98 NKEEKNKEEKN
-105 TEEKKEIKAKRKPR
+105 KEEKKEIKAKRKPR
-119 AEVHHGDA
+119 AEVHHGDS
-127 KNPTQKITPSK
+127 KNPTQKITSPK
-138 IKEGTKGV
+138 IKGSKKAL
-146 QNQGTQNQGVQ
+146 QNQSDQ
-157 NNAPKLEE
+157 NNTIEPKE
-165 KETTPQTLEKKG
+165 KTSQILEKNKEA
-177 SSPSSQFNSI
+177 SPSSQFNSI

-194 TNNTLEDKVVGG
+194 AGSTLEDKVVGG

-219 QIQEEQKKS
+219 QIQEEQEKS

-255 VGDDKLDQEM
+255 VDDDKLDQEM

-272 GMDLDR
+272 GMDLDH

-328 HKDQFSIPTEI
+328 HKEQFSIPTEI

-350 DLERAMADPNLE
+350 DLERAMSNPNLE

>member
-32 KKRESSL
+32 RKQESSL
-39 DKKIRQELKNKE
+39 DKKIRQEIKNKDLKNKD
-51 LKNKELKNKELK
+51 LKNKDLKNK
-63 NKELKNKEL
+63 
-72 KNKELKNKELK
+72 
-83 NKELKNKE
+83 
-91 LKNKELK
+91 
-98 NKEEKKN
+98 KEEKKN
-105 TEEKKEIKAKRKPR
+105 PEEKKEIKAKRKPR

-138 IKEGTKGV
+138 IKEGAKGV

-165 KETTPQTLEKKG
+165 KETTSQTLEKNKG

-187 FGNPNDA
+187 FGNPNNA

-255 VGDDKLDQEM
+255 VDDDKLDQEM

-272 GMDLDR
+272 GMDLDH

-328 HKDQFSIPTEI
+328 HKEQFSIPTEI
-339 ETVRYTSTNQE
+339 ETVRYTSTSQE

-362 VPGVSKANEKIEMK
+362 IPGVSKANEKIEMK

-387 SHEQGSFTPIMN
+387 SHEQGSFTPVMN